1 MILNYIFQTPRLVNQ
16 GSTLVYLSH
25 HDQRWLPR
33 AKADYYVLKYNCFK
47 KLVQYIKGL
56 KNNFKM

>member
-1 MILNYIFQTPRLVNQ
+1 MVNQ

-25 HDQRWLPR
+25 YDQRWLPR
-33 AKADYYVLKYNCFK
+33 AKADYYDYVLKYNCFK